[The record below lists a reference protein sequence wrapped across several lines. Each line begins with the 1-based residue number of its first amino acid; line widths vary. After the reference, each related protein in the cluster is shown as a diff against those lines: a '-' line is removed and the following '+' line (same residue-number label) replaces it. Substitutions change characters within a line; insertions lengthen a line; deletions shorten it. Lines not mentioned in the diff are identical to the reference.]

1 MRLNTIYRPKTLED
15 FVGNETAIASL
26 KSVIERED
34 IPPSFIFI
42 GPAGCGKTTLARAV
56 ASSLSIKDIDLFEFN
71 TANTRGIDTV
81 REIAANCMLA
91 SHGKRKM
98 YILDEFHQQTVPALN
113 SLLKVIEEPPK
124 NVHFALCTSEPESIQ
139 AKLYDAISRRCHRVE
154 LKRLGRAEISKLLKS
169 ILSKEKLESF
179 PEPVIRKIAASCN
192 GSPGHALSLLDQVID
207 MPSEEEALKA
217 IEDVTVKENSVQEL
231 CRILLDHKQTDSAK
245 WKQCQS
251 LLKDLEQDPEAARR
265 IICGYLNA
273 VLLDQSKG
281 FKQCEDIVRMA
292 SLFTESFMYT
302 GKVGLTAACYLAC
315 QIQIIPF

>member
-1 MRLNTIYRPKTLED
+1 MRLNTIYRPKSLTE

-26 KSVIERED
+26 KSVIERDD

-56 ASSLSIKDIDLFEFN
+56 ASSLNIKDIDLFEFN

-154 LKRLGRAEISKLLKS
+154 LKRLGRAEISKLLKA
-169 ILSKEKLESF
+169 ILSKES
-179 PEPVIRKIAASCN
+179 
-192 GSPGHALSLLDQVID
+192 LSVRV
-207 MPSEEEALKA
+207 ST
-217 IEDVTVKENSVQEL
+217 IELYPT
-231 CRILLDHKQTDSAK
+231 
-245 WKQCQS
+245 
-251 LLKDLEQDPEAARR
+251 
-265 IICGYLNA
+265 II
-273 VLLDQSKG
+273 
-281 FKQCEDIVRMA
+281 I
-292 SLFTESFMYT
+292 
-302 GKVGLTAACYLAC
+302 
-315 QIQIIPF
+315 